1 MKSTGLSKVDRFLAA
16 EGHASFRLPRPFMT
30 RKRDSSTFSGAGSL
44 NTCGSISSLLGSY
57 DSSVSISSGMGLS
70 NVTVTVDAALTPY
83 LSAGMIV
90 VDSASGTKFR
100 NGSSNNLTRIVS
112 VDAAI
117 RITVDNVLTSGTS
130 SAMFAYPGNTL
141 MKESPGQYYPGKA
154 SIPPPA
160 SGKLY
165 GEITATSAKYLD
177 YSDFTPGPTNNYIF
191 TTTGGDA
198 TVSSSHLL
206 VAEHTTGDG
215 LGSNVRIMWM
225 AFYTTGSLTTRELSI
240 KSWETGDV
248 VFELSSRETSAAGP
262 KGIQFAEVPMGGIFC
277 EGGAVFQW
285 GNGTSDSAPG
295 TVLVGYQI

>member
-1 MKSTGLSKVDRFLAA
+1 MKSTGLSKVERFLAA

-30 RKRDSSTFSGAGSL
+30 RKRTTGTITSGSL
-44 NTCGSISSLLGSY
+44 DTCGSVSSLAGSY
-57 DSSVSISSGMGLS
+57 ASSASVSSGMGLS
-70 NVTVTVDAALTPY
+70 NVTVTAIDDAITPY

-90 VDSASGTKFR
+90 VDSASGSKFR
-100 NGSSNNLTRIVS
+100 NGSSKNLTRIVS
-112 VDAAI
+112 VDSDTQ
-117 RITVDNVLTSGTS
+117 ITVDNVLSSGGA

-141 MKESPGQYYPGKA
+141 MTETPGRYYPGKA

-165 GEITATSAKYLD
+165 VGNATTATYLN
-177 YSDFTPGPTNNYIF
+177 YSDFTPGPTNNYNF
-191 TTTGGDA
+191 TTTAGDA
-198 TVSSSHLL
+198 TVSLSNLL
-206 VAEHTTGDG
+206 VAEYTTGDG

-225 AFYTTGSLTTRELSI
+225 AFHTAGNLATRELSI

-262 KGIQFAEVPMGGIFC
+262 KGIQFVEIPMGGIFC

-295 TVLVGYQI
+295 TVCVGYQI